1 MTRMDISK
9 LTGLNIDTNKYK
21 FEPIEKEQIED
32 VFIKLSEHIGLSNLR
47 RVKGTNI
54 FTSYTYNYNEYDL
67 RETLEEHLSQ

>member
-47 RVKGTNI
+47 RVKGTNT
-54 FTSYTYNYNEYDL
+54 FTSYVYLYNAFDLEETLNEY
-67 RETLEEHLSQ
+67 LSQ